1 MKSLF
6 ALAAT
11 LTLAASMAQAATIST
26 IDTIDDATRDHFYG
40 FEDLPSTGSFG
51 ATTGSTTTGDN
62 ITVTQVNGETNDI
75 WTTYLPG
82 GGEGARAWY
91 ANGGDFGYTAIKT
104 ADGSDLD
111 ALGLLIGSGYNSDT
125 TGHYSLRL
133 DGSEVSSGSFVNSGT
148 LSYLSFSGARFDE
161 IYLLATLSSSFS
173 SFGDGTFNALAVD
186 AIEVSLASEISFS
199 SPTPIPLPAGGLL
212 LLSGLVGIGVMR
224 RFKRG

>member
-1 MKSLF
+1 MKPLF

-40 FEDLPSTGSFG
+40 FENLPATGSFG
-51 ATTGSTTTGDN
+51 PTTTGDN
-62 ITVTQVNGETNDI
+62 ITVTQVNGEANDI
-75 WTTYLPG
+75 WTTFLPG
-82 GGEGARAWY
+82 GGEGSRAWY
-91 ANGGDFGYTAIKT
+91 TNGGDFGYTAIKT
-104 ADGSDLD
+104 ANGANLD
-111 ALGLLIGSGYNSDT
+111 ALGLLVGSGFNSNT
-125 TGHYSLRL
+125 TAHYSLRL
-133 DGSEVSSGSFVNSGT
+133 DGAEVSSGSFVNTGS
-148 LSYLSFSGARFDE
+148 LSYLSFSGAIFDE

-186 AIEVSLASEISFS
+186 AIEVNLADKVSFS
-199 SPTPIPLPAGGLL
+199 APTPIPLPAGGLL